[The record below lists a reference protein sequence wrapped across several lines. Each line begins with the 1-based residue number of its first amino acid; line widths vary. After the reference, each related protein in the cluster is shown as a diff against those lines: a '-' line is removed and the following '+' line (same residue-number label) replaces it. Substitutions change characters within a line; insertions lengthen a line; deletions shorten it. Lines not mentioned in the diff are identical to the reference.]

1 MDLTAHHQAIHLRK
15 VLEGAVDSCRQLR
28 DVVGLQDQLQ
38 AKKEG
43 REKRQEK
50 KKKKE
55 KILS

>member
-15 VLEGAVDSCRQLR
+15 VLEGAVDSCGQLR

-43 REKRQEK
+43 GEKRQEK
-50 KKKKE
+50 KKKRRKY
-55 KILS
+55 